1 MDILAGIA
9 ATVFV
14 AILISSLFYYAFN
27 ARGPWGSFWTFFL
40 VILLII
46 WAASLWLR
54 PIGPLFWGIAWIPLF
69 FVGLL
74 FALLLASLPS
84 AHNRRE
90 DKRGDMIDEE
100 IPVDRAEANRRQDL
114 NRTTATISGLLWA
127 FMIILLLIILI
138 GYMA

>member
-1 MDILAGIA
+1 MEIIGGII

-14 AILISSLFYYAFN
+14 AILISSLFFYAFN

-54 PIGPLFWGIAWIPLF
+54 PVGPMFWGIAWIPLVF
-69 FVGLL
+69 AGLL

-84 AHNRRE
+84 SHNSDERRRKMIDKEMPVDQAEVNRRE
-90 DKRGDMIDEE
+90 D
-100 IPVDRAEANRRQDL
+100 L
-114 NRTTATISGLLWA
+114 NRTAATVTGLFWI
-127 FMIILLLIILI
+127 FMIILLIVILV
-138 GYMA
+138 GYMI